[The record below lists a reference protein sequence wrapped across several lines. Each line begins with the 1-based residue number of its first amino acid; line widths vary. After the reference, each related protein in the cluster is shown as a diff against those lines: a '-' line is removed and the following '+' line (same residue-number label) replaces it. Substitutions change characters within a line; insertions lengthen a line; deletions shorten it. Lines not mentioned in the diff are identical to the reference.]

1 MTVKYETEHELVSN
15 IIMEKMFQ
23 VKAGETVAITAD
35 SGSDKKMIDALA
47 KAAAEAGGLPL
58 VMWIPK
64 AEQDGQAGMKFW
76 PAEALTAALCK
87 VDVWVEAQSIIIL
100 YSDIWETVMAENK
113 KLRYLIIGDTKIDSM
128 VRTFAG
134 YDIQLLGKLLKK
146 VMAMAK
152 VAKKVRITS
161 ENGTDV
167 SYETNPNYAFDYD
180 DGDFSKPKFCT
191 APGYVNIVPKTG
203 SMNGKIV
210 FDALTNVDVFNNE
223 NHVEFEMKDGSIAA
237 VNGNEEAEKFSN
249 YLASF
254 DDPNMYKISHNMFGL
269 NPGIRK
275 LSGDIVEDERIWGG
289 VDFGFGHTSPIDM
302 PPLGQVAKSHFD
314 GVVAKTSIYLDD
326 QLIVKDGEV
335 CHPELKDLAIKIL
348 DEYQL

>member
-1 MTVKYETEHELVSN
+1 MEVNLDLEIARVSK
-15 IIMEKMFQ
+15 IIMEDMFQ
-23 VKAGETVAITAD
+23 VKVGETVAITAD
-35 SGSDKKMIDALA
+35 SGSDKMIIDALA
-47 KAAAEAGGLPL
+47 DAAAAAGGLPL
-58 VMWIPK
+58 VMWIPR

-76 PAEALTAALCK
+76 PSEALTAALCK

-100 YSDIWETVMAENK
+100 YSDIWETAMAENK
-113 KLRYLIIGDTKIDSM
+113 KLRYLIIGDTGIESL

-134 YDIQLLGKLLKK
+134 YDIQLLGKLLSK
-146 VMAMAK
+146 VTEMSKA
-152 VAKKVRITS
+152 AKKVRITS

-167 SYETNPNYAFDYD
+167 SYEINPNYAFDYD

-191 APGYVNIVPKTG
+191 APGYVNIVPKIG

-210 FDALTNVDVFNNE
+210 FDALANVDVLNND
-223 NHVEFEMKDGSIAA
+223 NHVEFIMKNGSISSI
-237 VNGNEEAEKFSN
+237 NGNKEAEKFRN
-249 YLASF
+249 YLAAF

-302 PPLGQVAKSHFD
+302 PPNGQVAKSHFD
-314 GVVAKTSIYLDD
+314 GVVAKVSIYLDD
-326 QLIVKDGEV
+326 QKIVDNGHV
-335 CHPELKDLAIKIL
+335 CHPELIDLANDVL
-348 DEYQL
+348 NQYAL